1 MSLAT
6 QVAQSKPA
14 ETPPVFLC
22 GRTQFSLTR
31 PLVMGIVNITP
42 DSFSDG
48 GQFSGAG
55 QAIDY
60 AKRLI
65 EEGADILDIGGES
78 TRPGADPVSVDEELR
93 RVIPVLEGLTSLGVP
108 LSIDSRRPQVMRE
121 ALAVGIDLINDVNGF
136 RDPEAFSIAVS
147 SNAALCIMHMLGEPK
162 TMQQTPSYND
172 VVEEVTRFL
181 LTQRDAFMAQGVDRS
196 RIVIDPGFGFG
207 KTFDHNL
214 ALMRAIPRFAGL
226 QTTLI
231 GVSRK
236 TMIGQLINP
245 KAPPAPPDRM
255 AGSVAA
261 ALWAAEKGAQ
271 ILRVHDVAQTV
282 QALRAWN
289 GLSRRSL

>member
-1 MSLAT
+1 
-6 QVAQSKPA
+6 
-14 ETPPVFLC
+14 
-22 GRTQFSLTR
+22 
-31 PLVMGIVNITP
+31 
-42 DSFSDG
+42 
-48 GQFSGAG
+48 
-55 QAIDY
+55 
-60 AKRLI
+60 
-65 EEGADILDIGGES
+65 
-78 TRPGADPVSVDEELR
+78 
-93 RVIPVLEGLTSLGVP
+93 
-108 LSIDSRRPQVMRE
+108 
-121 ALAVGIDLINDVNGF
+121 
-136 RDPEAFSIAVS
+136 
-147 SNAALCIMHMLGEPK
+147 
-162 TMQQTPSYND
+162 
-172 VVEEVTRFL
+172 

-236 TMIGQLINP
+236 TMIGQLINST
-245 KAPPAPPDRM
+245 APPAAPDRM

>member
-1 MSLAT
+1 LAT

-48 GQFSGAG
+48 GQFSGAA

-60 AKRLI
+60 AKRLV

>member
-6 QVAQSKPA
+6 HVAQSKPA

-22 GRTQFSLTR
+22 GRTRFSLTR
-31 PLVMGIVNITP
+31 PLVMGLVHIPP
-42 DSFSDG
+42 DSFAVG
-48 GQFSGAG
+48 GQCSGG
-55 QAIDY
+55 VPAIDY
-60 AKRLI
+60 ATRLVDA
-65 EEGADILDIGGES
+65 GADILDIGGES
-78 TRPGADPVSVDEELR
+78 TRPGADPISVDEELR
-93 RVIPVLEGLTSLGVP
+93 RVIPVLEGLSSLGVP

-147 SNAALCIMHMLGEPK
+147 STAALCIMHMLGEPK

-181 LTQRDAFMAQGVDRS
+181 LTQRDAFMAQGVDRD

-214 ALMRAIPRFAGL
+214 ALMRAIPLFAGL

-245 KAPPAPPDRM
+245 KAPPAPPDRV

-282 QALRAWN
+282 QALRTWN
-289 GLSRRSL
+289 GLSQRSL

>member
-60 AKRLI
+60 AKRLV

>member
-1 MSLAT
+1 MSSAT
-6 QVAQSKPA
+6 QAAQSKPA

-22 GRTQFSLTR
+22 GRTRFSLTR
-31 PLVMGIVNITP
+31 PLVMGIVNLTP

-48 GQFSGAG
+48 GQFNSPAH
-55 QAIDY
+55 AIDY
-60 AKRLI
+60 AKRLVDD
-65 EEGADILDIGGES
+65 GADILDIGGES
-78 TRPGADPVSVDEELR
+78 TRPGAEPVSEDEELR
-93 RVIPVLEGLTSLGVP
+93 RVIPVLQGLLSVGVP
-108 LSIDSRRPQVMRE
+108 ISIDTRRPRVMR
-121 ALAVGIDLINDVNGF
+121 AAVAVGVDLINDVNGF
-136 RDPEAFSIAVS
+136 RDPESFQIAVQS
-147 SNAALCIMHMLGEPK
+147 TAALCVMHMLGEPR
-162 TMQQTPSYND
+162 TMQQTPEYSD
-172 VVEEVTRFL
+172 VVREVSCFL
-181 LTQRDAFMAQGVDRS
+181 LAQRDALVAAGVDQS

-214 ALMRAIPRFAGL
+214 ALMRAIPLFAGL

-236 TMIGQLINP
+236 TMIGRLIHP
-245 KAPPAPPDRM
+245 SAPPAPRDRV

-289 GLSRRSL
+289 GLSQPSL

>member
-6 QVAQSKPA
+6 HVAQSKPA

-22 GRTQFSLTR
+22 GRTRFSLTR

-48 GQFSGAG
+48 GQFSGAV

-60 AKRLI
+60 AKRLVDD
-65 EEGADILDIGGES
+65 GADILDIGGES
-78 TRPGADPVSVDEELR
+78 TRPGADPISVDEELR
-93 RVIPVLEGLTSLGVP
+93 RVIPVLEGLSSLGVP

-147 SNAALCIMHMLGEPK
+147 TTAALCIMHMLGEPK
-162 TMQQTPSYND
+162 TMQQTPEYAD

-181 LTQRDAFMAQGVDRS
+181 LTQRDAFIAQGVERD

-214 ALMRAIPRFAGL
+214 ALMRAIPLFAGL

-245 KAPPAPPDRM
+245 KAPPAPPDRV

-282 QALRAWN
+282 QALRTWN
-289 GLSRRSL
+289 GLSQRSL

>member
-31 PLVMGIVNITP
+31 PLVMGIMNITP

-93 RVIPVLEGLTSLGVP
+93 RVIPVLEGLTSLGAP

-261 ALWAAEKGAQ
+261 ALWATEKGAQ

>member
-1 MSLAT
+1 
-6 QVAQSKPA
+6 
-14 ETPPVFLC
+14 
-22 GRTQFSLTR
+22 
-31 PLVMGIVNITP
+31 MGIVNITP

-48 GQFSGAG
+48 GQFSGAA

-60 AKRLI
+60 AKRLVDD
-65 EEGADILDIGGES
+65 GADILDIGGES

-93 RVIPVLEGLTSLGVP
+93 RVIPVLEGLSSLGVP

-147 SNAALCIMHMLGEPK
+147 STAALCIMHMLGEPK

-181 LTQRDAFMAQGVDRS
+181 LTQRDAFMAQGVDRD

-214 ALMRAIPRFAGL
+214 ALMRAIPLFAGL

-245 KAPPAPPDRM
+245 KAPPAPPDRV

-271 ILRVHDVAQTV
+271 ILRVHDVVQTV
-282 QALRAWN
+282 QALRTWN
-289 GLSRRSL
+289 GLSQRSL

>member
-6 QVAQSKPA
+6 HVAQSKPA

-22 GRTQFSLTR
+22 GRTRFSLTR

-48 GQFSGAG
+48 GQFSGAV

-60 AKRLI
+60 AKRLVDD
-65 EEGADILDIGGES
+65 GADILDIGGES
-78 TRPGADPVSVDEELR
+78 TRPGADPISVDEELR
-93 RVIPVLEGLTSLGVP
+93 RVIPVLEGLSSLGVP

-147 SNAALCIMHMLGEPK
+147 TTAALCIMHMLGEPK
-162 TMQQTPSYND
+162 TMQQTPEYAD

-181 LTQRDAFMAQGVDRS
+181 LTQRDAFIAQGVERD

-214 ALMRAIPRFAGL
+214 ALMRAIPLFAGL

-245 KAPPAPPDRM
+245 KAPPAPPDRV

-271 ILRVHDVAQTV
+271 ILRVHDVVQTV
-282 QALRAWN
+282 QALRTWN
-289 GLSRRSL
+289 GLSQRSL

>member
-22 GRTQFSLTR
+22 GRTRFLLTR

-48 GQFSGAG
+48 GQFSGAA

-60 AKRLI
+60 AKRLVD
-65 EEGADILDIGGES
+65 EGADILDIGGES
-78 TRPGADPVSVDEELR
+78 TRPGAEPVSVEEELR
-93 RVIPVLEGLTSLGVP
+93 RVMPVLQGLSSIGIP
-108 LSIDSRRPQVMRE
+108 ISIDTRRPKVMRE
-121 ALAVGIDLINDVNGF
+121 AVAIGVDLINDVNGF
-136 RDPEAFSIAVS
+136 RDPESFEIAAQS
-147 SNAALCIMHMLGEPK
+147 SAALCVMHMLGEPK

-181 LTQRDAFMAQGVDRS
+181 LTQRDALVAAGVDQS

-214 ALMRAIPRFAGL
+214 ALMRAIPLFAGL

-245 KAPPAPPDRM
+245 KAPPVPSDRV

-271 ILRVHDVAQTV
+271 ILRVHDVAYTV

-289 GLSRRSL
+289 GLSQLSL

>member
-1 MSLAT
+1 MISAT
-6 QVAQSKPA
+6 QAAQSKPA

-22 GRTQFSLTR
+22 GRRQFSLKR
-31 PLVMGIVNITP
+31 PLVMGIVNLTP

-48 GQFSGAG
+48 GQFSTPV

-65 EEGADILDIGGES
+65 DDGADILDIGGES
-78 TRPGADPVSVDEELR
+78 TRPGADAVSVEEELR
-93 RVIPVLEGLTSLGVP
+93 RVIPVLQELSSIGVP
-108 LSIDSRRPQVMRE
+108 TSIDTRRPAVMRE
-121 ALAVGIDLINDVNGF
+121 AVAIGVDLINDVNGF
-136 RDPEAFSIAVS
+136 RDPEAFSIAVQS
-147 SNAALCIMHMLGEPK
+147 KAALCVMHMLGEPK
-162 TMQQTPSYND
+162 TMQQTPEYTD
-172 VVEEVTRFL
+172 VVQEVSRFL
-181 LTQRDAFMAQGVDRS
+181 LAQRDALVAAGVDQS

-207 KTFDHNL
+207 KTLDHNI
-214 ALMRAIPRFAGL
+214 ALMRAIPLFSSL

-236 TMIGQLINP
+236 TMIGQLIDRES
-245 KAPPAPPDRM
+245 PPMPSDRV

-282 QALRAWN
+282 QALTIWN
-289 GLSRRSL
+289 GLSQPSL